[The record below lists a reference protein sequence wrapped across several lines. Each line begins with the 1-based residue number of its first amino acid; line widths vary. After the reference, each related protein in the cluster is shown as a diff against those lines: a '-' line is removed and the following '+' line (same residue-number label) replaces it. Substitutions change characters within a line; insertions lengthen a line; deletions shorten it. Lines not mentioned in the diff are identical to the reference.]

1 MYCGKCGKD
10 LNGNEYRCPSCGAE
24 PDYASAIKLALEGN
38 ERGFSFLYEVS
49 YKSKLYIAMKYMKD
63 EDRAL
68 DVLQDSYIKAF
79 AKLDTLREPKTFPK
93 WLGTI
98 VASTSLD
105 ALKKKNPVLFTDLQ
119 NEDEGG
125 EAYEYTIADEDMSR
139 QPEMACTAKE
149 TQEMV
154 RELINSLS
162 DEQRMCIL
170 MFHVEG
176 YSIKEISAF
185 LGCSENTVK
194 SRLNYG
200 RQNIKAKAEELQKR
214 GYKLYSYT
222 PITLLLYLIWSDMRA
237 ELASG
242 TLAQIAGTTGDAGMT
257 ILRKSIEA
265 SGRVTGGIQMPGGVQ
280 KVPGNMGS
288 TAPGGAQKVP
298 GNAGSTQNMPGNV
311 SGTGRAL
318 STASNSVAKKT
329 FFSTL
334 GGKIAVIVAGVAVVG
349 AAAIGIVTAKNKSDD
364 KENEQVSTTEAV
376 ALNDDTA
383 SASDESSQDI
393 TTATNVTTEAQVTE
407 ISTETTEEVTTE
419 AAVDES
425 AYKAEYKKVLKSY
438 KTQVANYFWQYDF
451 DIMTQTANEE
461 QTPIAFA
468 DITGD
473 GVPEMILIQTQA
485 SDSSGNADLDI
496 YSFDGDKA
504 IQIFGT
510 DLRDDMMGW
519 DVRAA
524 SGTSYFLF
532 TDKDGTLCAYSGI
545 GDENY
550 TDKYMKFKMDASGML
565 QIDPEWSKTTGPNEE
580 HTDNIL
586 ICMKNDKEVS
596 EAKYDKFLNDLKKQA
611 DTLLI
616 FNEQGR
622 DKAAEFFGNT
632 DDTAMT
638 YEEAMKF
645 LGEGSSSGSSAKS
658 GKKDSAAKD
667 DYKSAYLNVLEENE
681 TTIANYDIQYPVSD
695 NEFGGYYRAK
705 KDVHAGRESEPVAF
719 ADITGDGVPEM
730 FVMACPDGKNSVD
743 ASPEL
748 YIYSYSGGEVKN
760 IYDKTKVEYAP
771 EWDLNTEYFIFKEK
785 GDDSLYVFSIMPGA
799 NAWEGYWQYVM
810 GKDSYLEKIHKWS
823 IGRNNEDANATADD
837 AITICDG
844 KKMNKADYD
853 AMKESWWKNAE
864 TLILYNGD
872 GESKIKEDKSGL
884 LEKSANMTYADA
896 VEYLKSA
903 K

>member
-38 ERGFSFLYEVS
+38 ERGFSFLYEIS

-98 VASTSLD
+98 VASTALD
-105 ALKKKNPVLFTDLQ
+105 ALKKKKPVLFTELQ

-242 TLAQIAGTTGDAGMT
+242 TLAQIAGTTCAAGKT
-257 ILRKSIEA
+257 ILQKAIVS
-265 SGRVTGGIQMPGGVQ
+265 SGRAFGSGAVMGGG
-280 KVPGNMGS
+280 
-288 TAPGGAQKVP
+288 APGGA
-298 GNAGSTQNMPGNV
+298 V
-311 SGTGRAL
+311 SGGTGRVL

-349 AAAIGIVTAKNKSDD
+349 AVAIGIVTAKNKSDD

-393 TTATNVTTEAQVTE
+393 TIATNATTEAQLTE

-419 AAVDES
+419 AIVDEG
-425 AYKAEYKKVLKSY
+425 AYKAAYKKVLKSY

-451 DIMTQTANEE
+451 DVMTQTANEE

-485 SDSSGNADLDI
+485 PDSSGNADLDI

-504 IQIFGT
+504 RQIFGT
-510 DLRDDMMGW
+510 DLSDDVMGW
-519 DVRAA
+519 DVSAA

-545 GDENY
+545 GDESY

-596 EAKYDKFLNDLKKQA
+596 EAKYDKFLNNLKKQA

-638 YEEAMKF
+638 YDEAMKF

-667 DYKSAYLNVLEENE
+667 DYKSAYLNVLDENE
-681 TTIANYDIQYPVSD
+681 TAIANYDIQYPVSD

-799 NAWEGYWQYVM
+799 NAWEGYEQYVM
-810 GKDSYLEKIHKWS
+810 GNDDYLEKIHEWS

-837 AITICDG
+837 AIAICDG
-844 KKMNKADYD
+844 KRMNKADYD
-853 AMKESWWKNAE
+853 AMKENWWKDAE